1 MSPGRL
7 EIGKEEGLREKQI
20 KGTQILSFS
29 CKTSNESYI
38 FLEY

>member
-20 KGTQILSFS
+20 KGTQLDFV
-29 CKTSNESYI
+29 I
-38 FLEY
+38 FLQDR